1 MSAAVKLQSIL
12 IQSTTDKGKAPK
24 QIRLFINQPNLSFGD
39 AADQA
44 AVQEFDLTEEQLEGA
59 VIPLK

>member
-1 MSAAVKLQSIL
+1 MKLQSIL
-12 IQSTTDKGKAPK
+12 IQSTTDKDKAPK

-39 AADQA
+39 AADQVA
-44 AVQEFDLTEEQLEGA
+44 AQEFELTEEQLEGS